1 MTSNAPGIDL
11 PSDHAERMERAHTS
25 LAGLSVGD
33 AFGERFFWVHDLRDI
48 SVRRLPA
55 APWHYTDDTAM
66 ALSIVETLDQHGR
79 IDCDA
84 LARRLAQRFADQPG
98 RGYGAMAQRILAE
111 IGSGVPWQEAS
122 GKAFGG
128 EGSMGNGGAMRIGPV
143 GGYFADDLGAVVEN
157 ARASAQVTHAHP
169 DGQAGA
175 IAAAVAAAQAWRLR
189 GTQGSESGRTILE
202 AALEHTP
209 QGKTREGLVVASRLS
224 LDEPVD
230 AAVEVLGSGNL
241 VVAWDT
247 VPFAVWCAARHIDHY
262 EEALWA
268 TVSGLG
274 DRDTTCAIVGSI
286 VALAVGPERIPK
298 AWREA
303 REPLPL

>member
-1 MTSNAPGIDL
+1 
-11 PSDHAERMERAHTS
+11 
-25 LAGLSVGD
+25 VGD

-48 SVRRLPA
+48 SVRKLPV

-66 ALSIVETLDQHGR
+66 ALSIVETLGQHGR

-84 LARRLAQRFADQPG
+84 LARRFAQRFGEEPG
-98 RGYGAMAQRILAE
+98 RGYGGMAQRILAQ

-122 GKAFGG
+122 AKAFGG
-128 EGSMGNGGAMRIGPV
+128 EGSMGNGGAMRVGPV
-143 GGYFADDLGAVVEN
+143 GGYFADDFAAVVEN

-189 GTQGSESGRTILE
+189 EAHASQSRSTILE
-202 AALEHTP
+202 TALDHTP
-209 QGKTREGLVVASRLS
+209 QGKTREGLVVASKLS
-224 LDEPVD
+224 LEEPVD

-241 VVAWDT
+241 VVSWDT
-247 VPFAVWCAARHIDHY
+247 VPFAVWCAARHIDDY
-262 EEALWA
+262 KEALWA

-286 VALAVGPERIPK
+286 VALAVGPQGIPK
-298 AWREA
+298 AWLKA